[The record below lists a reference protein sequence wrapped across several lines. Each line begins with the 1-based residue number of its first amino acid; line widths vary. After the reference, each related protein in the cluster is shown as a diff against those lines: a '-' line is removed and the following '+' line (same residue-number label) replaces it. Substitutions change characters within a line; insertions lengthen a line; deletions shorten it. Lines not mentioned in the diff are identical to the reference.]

1 MYIAEIAPAEV
12 RGKLV
17 SWNQFAIIF
26 GMLVIYFVNYFIAR
40 RDSEGWINEGWRW
53 MFFSGAI
60 PAGIFLILLFF
71 VPETPRY
78 LVMKGRMTRPWKS

>member
-1 MYIAEIAPAEV
+1 
-12 RGKLV
+12 
-17 SWNQFAIIF
+17 
-26 GMLVIYFVNYFIAR
+26 MLVIYFVNYFIAKQGNEQWLI
-40 RDSEGWINEGWRW
+40 DEGWRW

-78 LVMKGRMTRPWKS
+78 LVMKGKENKALKVLNKIAGKEDAPSYSERNQGNHS